1 MSVQMNELES
11 GKLSE
16 IVAELSELH
25 SIATQLADMG
35 ENYDRFTLRQLD
47 DHIINLHQISLDI
60 THHGLQAVCGKLR
73 DNIHHHI
80 LAGTFLSEQEIGLIT
95 EWKSLVK
102 AYVTN
107 PSNDKVIHA
116 LMDNLAKQN
125 WPLPLGGTARLTMDT
140 ILRNP
145 FTPPEEHVDLK
156 DSKVS
161 TLEDISTTNDEQSDG
176 TAEPVSEDS
185 VDEETVPLST
195 SNQSDSEENADEI
208 DLLDELEEYDADL
221 DAVFDLN
228 DDDNEQAGVD
238 LSVTIETSYKDVS
251 ELMSDETLID
261 QIYEDNDELEEHS
274 LSSYFDST
282 ESVEPE
288 NAEPNAPFID
298 PVENAMTE
306 MFAPEKLR
314 SDLATQ
320 SEDTEDVTEP
330 ESQEPNAPFVDSAE
344 NAMTEMFAPDK
355 IRSDLSPQPDD
366 AENTAEPPSDAAKVL
381 EDELFTPADEPVD
394 DESSIDEGGIA
405 QAENVANGFSEHTSQ
420 KFRELFSPKPNA
432 DDSDDD
438 FANENIPVDEVPS
451 DESLSIEDE
460 LFAPSEEADDSEDAT
475 EKYDEDFNK
484 DLDQAAQET
493 QHELEQIKLIGLND
507 STPKEREQL
516 ELSENEQEVFTSAQ
530 ESVDIS
536 FDDSAGE
543 DDFVRDL
550 SAVSEQEESTG
561 TQDPPADADADLPAP
576 EDTKLPASDIQDLEE
591 ELIEKNYDVGEQ
603 TPQEQPAEES
613 DALQESPSIDDSAWS
628 DEQKELL
635 SLIVAEVQD
644 TISQQ
649 PEVTAVFDAQPVNE
663 ESVRDVLSLYAEQVE
678 RMGSAADMVGLTA
691 LQKISDLLHTHF
703 NQLNRAGI
711 DQIVLA
717 KDKIMQWPSA
727 VLKYLSNIYSSDC
740 QKHIV
745 KYIADSGWISPISEE
760 VKNSLLNDFSNSTI
774 KVETAKDDRRIKVAS
789 AQDVSVAVPDDVQV
803 ELLDG
808 MLQELPHQTEEFSTA
823 VQGLIEDGYLQQ
835 LEITQRIAHTIKG
848 AANTVGI
855 KGVATLTHN
864 LEDILQALLKALAK
878 PNKQLH
884 EALVD
889 AADCLEQMTECL
901 LGTGDE
907 PKDAVTTLQTI
918 LDWANY
924 IDEFGPPPEINSTSE
939 STQEKPIARQEPV
952 TVNKSNDKNKV
963 VADAA
968 LRVPA
973 NIIDELLKQSGESII
988 TASQMQEQIDHAL
1001 AQLRDMKINKDSVLA
1016 LSQQLEHLIDIQGIA
1031 SKQLTEEQG
1040 EKFDPLEMDQYN
1052 ELHTFSRRLMEATED
1067 SVELVKQL
1075 EDRIIQLEAS
1085 VAAQLRA
1092 QKEYQHAVLTTRMVP
1107 VESIVPRLKRGVRQ
1121 TAKISGKSVELT
1133 VSGVETLV
1141 DSKILN
1147 NLIDPLMHL
1156 LRNSVD
1162 HGIEPEDVRIAKGKA
1177 VQGQIDLSF
1186 VQEGD
1191 RIVVTCSDDGQGL
1204 DTELIR
1210 ARAIEKQI
1218 IDEDENLSDD
1228 EIYQLIMRH
1237 GLSTRTEVTQL
1248 SGRGVG
1254 MDVVYSSIKEL
1265 NGSISVSSQPDAGT
1279 TIELAFPVSLLSV
1292 HALLVKVNARTIA
1305 VSTHGIEEI
1314 LQAQATNL
1322 FEEGGQLYLK
1332 VEEDAYPA
1340 VHIEELLGVS
1350 VKKDV
1355 SNQNYT
1361 AFLVNQIG
1369 EQQKVVL
1376 VDRVISTNE
1385 IVIKPFSRYLPKIL
1399 GIIGATVL
1407 GNGEIATVV
1416 DVIDLL
1422 SQENVYRYT
1431 DDARLLEEESD
1442 VQRVVALIV
1451 EDSISTRKSLAEFM
1465 QDLNYEVYT
1474 AKDGV
1479 EAIEVMRKRHPNIV
1493 LTDLEMPR
1501 MNGLE
1506 LTSHL
1511 RSNEDTKNIPVIMIT
1526 SRTTE
1531 KHRREAEAIGVN
1543 EYLSKPYQEDVLLA
1557 KVQQLA
1563 PIG

>member
-11 GKLSE
+11 EKLSE

-25 SIATQLADMG
+25 SIATQLAEVG

-60 THHGLQAVCGKLR
+60 NHHGLQAVCGKLR
-73 DNIHHHI
+73 ENIHHHI
-80 LAGTFLSEQEIGLIT
+80 LAGTFLSEQEISLIT

-102 AYVTN
+102 AYIGN

-116 LMDNLAKQN
+116 LMENLAKQN
-125 WPLPLGGTARLTMDT
+125 WPVPLSGSARLTMDT

-145 FTPPEEHVDLK
+145 FTPPDDHIELEE
-156 DSKVS
+156 SKVS
-161 TLEDISTTNDEQSDG
+161 TLEDVGAAQEKQDM
-176 TAEPVSEDS
+176 AET
-185 VDEETVPLST
+185 ETVPERSASESPELST
-195 SNQSDSEENADEI
+195 IADQTESEDDTGEI
-208 DLLDELEEYDADL
+208 DLLDDLEEYDADL
-221 DAVFDLN
+221 DEVFDLG
-228 DDDNEQAGVD
+228 DDDDSQAGVD

-251 ELMSDETLID
+251 ELMSDDTLID
-261 QIYEDNDELEEHS
+261 QLYEDNDELEEHS
-274 LSSYFDST
+274 LSSYFDTGS
-282 ESVEPE
+282 EDEEVS
-288 NAEPNAPFID
+288 AEPNTPFVD

-306 MFAPEKLR
+306 MFVADESHL
-314 SDLATQ
+314 SQ
-320 SEDTEDVTEP
+320 SEQTDEADEAV
-330 ESQEPNAPFVDSAE
+330 ESTQ
-344 NAMTEMFAPDK
+344 
-355 IRSDLSPQPDD
+355 
-366 AENTAEPPSDAAKVL
+366 DAANQPQ
-381 EDELFTPADEPVD
+381 DELFTPDDSIEAVDPVAQDNEDLESNQTADERAEQFNQVFRNLFTSKSTIEESD
-394 DESSIDEGGIA
+394 DEILP
-405 QAENVANGFSEHTSQ
+405 T
-420 KFRELFSPKPNA
+420 
-432 DDSDDD
+432 
-438 FANENIPVDEVPS
+438 NIPGEEMPEDEP
-451 DESLSIEDE
+451 LSIEDD
-460 LFAPSEEADDSEDAT
+460 LFAPSDDNDNGETQSEN
-475 EKYDEDFNK
+475 YDEEFTR
-484 DLDQAAQET
+484 DLNQAAQET
-493 QHELEQIKLIGLND
+493 QHEMEQIKFVGLND
-507 STPKEREQL
+507 SAAEEHEQL
-516 ELSENEQEVFTSAQ
+516 EASAIENELFTPAEEIAEPDDYEQEFERDLTIIGEQEQPVQEEPAQ
-530 ESVDIS
+530 EGQ
-536 FDDSAGE
+536 DS
-543 DDFVRDL
+543 
-550 SAVSEQEESTG
+550 
-561 TQDPPADADADLPAP
+561 DADKKEKSVEPIPEIPQSDLQ
-576 EDTKLPASDIQDLEE
+576 ELEE
-591 ELIEKNYDVGEQ
+591 ELIEKNDDAEEHPKNDAQSKQADIKV
-603 TPQEQPAEES
+603 EQP
-613 DALQESPSIDDSAWS
+613 SINDSAWS

-635 SLIVAEVQD
+635 SLIIAEVQD
-644 TISQQ
+644 TIEQQ
-649 PEVTAVFDAQPVNE
+649 REVTPVFDAQPVNE
-663 ESVRDVLSLYAEQVE
+663 EAVRDVLSLYAEQIE

-691 LQKISDLLHTHF
+691 LQKISELLQTHF
-703 NQLNRAGI
+703 HQLSSGGI
-711 DQIVLA
+711 DQIVLT
-717 KDKIMQWPSA
+717 KEKILQWPIA
-727 VLKYLSNIYSSDC
+727 ILKYLSDIYSPDC
-740 QKHIV
+740 QQQIV
-745 KYIADSGWISPISEE
+745 NYIADPEWITPISNE
-760 VKNSLLNDFSNSTI
+760 VKTSLLNDFANSTI
-774 KVETAKDDRRIKVAS
+774 KVEKFEQDHRIKVAS
-789 AQDVSVAVPDDVQV
+789 AEDVSVAVPNDVQM

-808 MLQELPHQTEEFSTA
+808 MLQELPRQTEEFSTA
-823 VQGLIEDGYLQQ
+823 VQGLIEDEFLQQ

-864 LEDILQALLKALAK
+864 LEDILQALLKAQAK
-878 PNKQLH
+878 PNTQLH
-884 EALVD
+884 SALVE
-889 AADCLEQMTECL
+889 AADCLEQMSECL
-901 LGTGDE
+901 LGAGDE
-907 PKDAVTTLQTI
+907 PKDAVSALQTI

-924 IDEFGPPPEINSTSE
+924 IDEFGPPPEVDTSTKA
-939 STQEKPIARQEPV
+939 TQAKPVARPAPV
-952 TVNKSNDKNKV
+952 TVNKSNDKAKV
-963 VADAA
+963 SADAS

-988 TASQMQEQIDHAL
+988 TASQMQEQIDHAM

-1031 SKQLTEEQG
+1031 GKQLNSEQDK
-1040 EKFDPLEMDQYN
+1040 KFDPLEMDQYN

-1107 VESIVPRLKRGVRQ
+1107 VDSIVPRLKRGVRQ
-1121 TAKISGKSVELT
+1121 AAKISGKAVELVVT
-1133 VSGVETLV
+1133 GNETLV

-1162 HGIEPEDVRIAKGKA
+1162 HGIEVEQDRIANGKDA
-1177 VQGQIDLSF
+1177 QGQIKLSF

-1191 RIVVTCSDDGQGL
+1191 RIVVTCMDDGQGL
-1204 DTELIR
+1204 DADLIR
-1210 ARAIEKQI
+1210 AKAIEKQLI
-1218 IDEDENLSDD
+1218 SDEENLSED

-1237 GLSTRTEVTQL
+1237 GLSTRNEVTQL

-1265 NGSISVSSQPDAGT
+1265 NGSILVSSQPGMST

-1292 HALLVKVNARTIA
+1292 HALLVKVNARAVA

-1322 FEEGGQLYLK
+1322 FEEDGKLYLK
-1332 VEEDAYPA
+1332 VEEEAYPA

-1350 VKKDV
+1350 INKDV

-1361 AFLVNQIG
+1361 AFLVNEVG

-1422 SQENVYRYT
+1422 SQENVYKNIG
-1431 DDARLLEEESD
+1431 DARLLEEESD
-1442 VQRVVALIV
+1442 IPRVVALIV

-1465 QDLNYEVYT
+1465 QDLNYEVHT

-1479 EAIEVMRKRHPNIV
+1479 EAIEVMSKHHPSIV

-1511 RSNEDTKNIPVIMIT
+1511 RSNESTKNIPIIMIT

-1531 KHRREAEAIGVN
+1531 KHRQEAKAIGVN
-1543 EYLSKPYQEDVLLA
+1543 EYLSKPYQEDLLLE